1 MPASPKPTN
10 FAPAERASIGTLQTQ
25 ADFWLEHPLLQR
37 VFDTVP
43 DIVLILNQERQ
54 IVFTN
59 KTLLQTLGLADEKQ
73 VLGLRPGEALGCVHA
88 IETAGGCGT
97 TEFCKTCG
105 AVKAILS
112 SLGGKKAVEECRII
126 LQNGEALDLQVW
138 ATPLQVEAEL
148 FSVFAVKDISH
159 EKRRRVLERIFFHDL
174 LNAAGGLRGF
184 VGILQEAKPAEL
196 ETIKEAI
203 VKLSDRLIEEIN
215 GQRELSLAENNELV
229 VDLDPINS
237 ITLLRELIEMYTRHD
252 VARNRSLHLDPA
264 AELITFMSDARLL
277 RRVIGNMIKN
287 ALEATPPG
295 KTVTLSC
302 RVAGEEVEFS
312 VHNPVFM
319 PRNVQLQMF
328 QRSFSTK
335 GADRGL
341 GTYSMKLL
349 SERYLKGWV
358 SFTSSPEEGTVFI
371 GRYPLDPSK

>member
-1 MPASPKPTN
+1 MPANQKPTK

-25 ADFWLEHPLLQR
+25 ADYWLEHPLLQR

-54 IVFTN
+54 IIFAN
-59 KTLLQTLGLADEKQ
+59 KSLLQTLGLADEKQ

-112 SLGGKKAVEECRII
+112 SLGGKEAVEECRII

-159 EKRRRVLERIFFHDL
+159 EKRRRILERIFFHDL

-184 VGILQEAKPAEL
+184 VDILQEAKPTEL
-196 ETIKEAI
+196 ETVKEAI
-203 VKLSDRLIEEIN
+203 AKLSDRLIEDIN
-215 GQRELSLAENNELV
+215 TQRQLSLAENNELV

-237 ITLLRELIEMYTRHD
+237 IGLLREIIEMYARHD
-252 VARNRSLHLDPA
+252 VARNRSLQLDPA
-264 AELITFMSDARLL
+264 AEVISFISDTTLL
-277 RRVIGNMIKN
+277 RRVIGNMVKN
-287 ALEATPPG
+287 ALEATTPG
-295 KTVTLSC
+295 RTVTLSC
-302 RVAGEEVEFS
+302 RIAGEEVEFS
-312 VHNPVFM
+312 VHNPVYI
-319 PRNVQLQMF
+319 PRDVQLQMF

-335 GADRGL
+335 GAGRGL

-358 SFTSSPEEGTVFI
+358 SFTSSPEQGTVFI
-371 GRYPLDPSK
+371 GRYPLDPPQ

>member
-1 MPASPKPTN
+1 MSSNQLPTE
-10 FAPAERASIGTLQTQ
+10 FAPAERASNIQLHKQ

-54 IVFTN
+54 IVFAN
-59 KTLLQTLGLADEKQ
+59 KSLLQTLGLTGEEE

-88 IETAGGCGT
+88 IDNTGGCGT
-97 TEFCKTCG
+97 TEFCKNCG
-105 AVKAILS
+105 AVRAILS
-112 SLGGKKAVEECRII
+112 SLKGKEAVEECRII
-126 LQNGEALDLQVW
+126 QQNGEALDLQVW
-138 ATPLQVEAEL
+138 ATPLQVEDEL

-184 VGILQEAKPAEL
+184 VDILQDAKPTEL
-196 ETIKEAI
+196 DTIKDAI
-203 VKLSDRLIEEIN
+203 SKLSDRLIEEIN
-215 GQRELSLAENNELV
+215 TQRELSLAENNELV

-237 ITLLRELIEMYTRHD
+237 ISFLRELIEVYTRHE
-252 VARNRSLHLDPA
+252 VAKNRSLSLDPA
-264 AELITFMSDARLL
+264 AEIITFTSDPTLL
-277 RRVIGNMIKN
+277 RRVIGNMVKN
-287 ALEATPPG
+287 ALEATSPG

-302 RVAGEEVEFS
+302 RMAGEEVEFS
-312 VHNPVFM
+312 VHNPTFM
-319 PRNVQLQMF
+319 PRDVQLQMF

-335 GADRGL
+335 GSGRGL

-358 SFTSSPEEGTVFI
+358 SFTSSPDQGTVFI
-371 GRYPLDPSK
+371 GRYPCHPLK

>member
-54 IVFTN
+54 IVFAN

-105 AVKAILS
+105 AVRAILS
-112 SLGGKKAVEECRII
+112 SLGGKEAVEECRII

-138 ATPLQVEAEL
+138 ATPLQVKDEL

-184 VGILQEAKPAEL
+184 VDILQEAKPAEL

-215 GQRELSLAENNELV
+215 SQRELSLAENNELV

-237 ITLLRELIEMYTRHD
+237 ISLLRELIEMYTRHD

-264 AELITFMSDARLL
+264 AEFITFMSDARLL

-287 ALEATPPG
+287 ALEATSPG

-312 VHNPVFM
+312 VHNPAFM

-335 GADRGL
+335 GAGRGL

-358 SFTSSPEEGTVFI
+358 SFTSLPEEGTVFI
-371 GRYPLDPSK
+371 GRYPLDPSQ